1 MTGCFLTLKDCK
13 MVKDINIGIVADW
26 LVAYAGAERVIKEF
40 IDLYPSSELYSVVDF
55 LSEEARKNFQ
65 NKNAQTTFYPENSL
79 HRKLNIKNI
88 YHLCPWL

>member
-13 MVKDINIGIVADW
+13 MVKDINVGIVADW

-55 LSEEARKNFQ
+55 YLKRHERIFKIKMRKQRLSR
-65 NKNAQTTFYPENSL
+65 NSL